1 MGREQKE
8 RHYNKRK
15 KATKQPMNA
24 SLQKKSQ
31 KKRNHYDTSYEP
43 VVGEKKEEAI
53 EDNFV
58 FGHHAAVEALQQ
70 GRGNKLFLQEDI
82 VT

>member
-24 SLQKKSQ
+24 SSQKKSQ

-43 VVGEKKEEAI
+43 VVGEKK
-53 EDNFV
+53 
-58 FGHHAAVEALQQ
+58 
-70 GRGNKLFLQEDI
+70 RGSNRR
-82 VT
+82 

>member
-24 SLQKKSQ
+24 SSQKKSQ
-31 KKRNHYDTSYEP
+31 KSETIMTLPMN
-43 VVGEKKEEAI
+43 
-53 EDNFV
+53 
-58 FGHHAAVEALQQ
+58 L
-70 GRGNKLFLQEDI
+70 
-82 VT
+82 